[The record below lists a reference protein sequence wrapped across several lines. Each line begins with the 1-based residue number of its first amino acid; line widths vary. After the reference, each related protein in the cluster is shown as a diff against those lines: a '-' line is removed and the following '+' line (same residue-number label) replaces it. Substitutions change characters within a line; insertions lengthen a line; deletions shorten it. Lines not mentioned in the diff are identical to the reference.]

1 MAGEDY
7 FKRDGYDGFS
17 RPILNYPI
25 TNTTPITFND
35 NATLLEIVAVLQ
47 NVVVGLVDKQ
57 NEMIEADRKL
67 TEDLNS
73 MFKSFVA
80 GEDSKFND
88 FADSLKKYLDEK
100 IEEFT
105 DYGIKVYDPTTGKSA
120 PFITAINNAYDWARI
135 YGLFVSQFD
144 AQGLTC
150 EEFEALQLKC
160 RYLETAET
168 DAKNWDPNSI
178 IEGIK

>member
-1 MAGEDY
+1 MAGNEY
-7 FKRDGYDGFS
+7 FKRDGYDGIS
-17 RPILNYPI
+17 RYILNYPI

-47 NVVVGLVDKQ
+47 NVVAGLIDKQ
-57 NEMIEADRKL
+57 NTMIEANKEL
-67 TEDLNS
+67 TDNLNS
-73 MFKSFVA
+73 MFKSFVDA
-80 GEDSKFND
+80 DASKFNE
-88 FADSLKKYLDEK
+88 FSESLREHLRAK
-100 IEEFT
+100 IDEFT

-135 YGLFVSQFD
+135 YGLFTSQFD
-144 AQGLTC
+144 AQDLTC
-150 EEFEALQLKC
+150 DEFEALQLAC

-168 DAKNWDPNSI
+168 DGKNWDTNSI